1 MTLHYRRDFAAK
13 TVLFFV
19 SIAARPLLT
28 SAQSHHK
35 GLPDPPLPGDPQQ
48 RDKLA
53 TPADPKA
60 AQQGILQRREQAF
73 RSDADKLL
81 QWASELR
88 EEIKNT
94 PGNQVLSVKTYKRLQ
109 EIEKLTKKMQSE
121 VRG

>member
-1 MTLHYRRDFAAK
+1 MLQYRRDFAVRTAW
-13 TVLFFV
+13 FFV
-19 SIAARPLLT
+19 SIATGPLWT

-53 TPADPKA
+53 APPDPQT
-60 AQQGILQRREQAF
+60 AQKDVLQRREQAF
-73 RSDADKLL
+73 RSDADKLF

-121 VRG
+121 VKG